1 MLSRRDLI
9 KGGFGGFV
17 AVGSGILLPKLA
29 LATVDPELL
38 STAVKELPEG
48 ILESQVLE
56 ALPGKKPLIKKTY
69 RPPNYETPVKYFNE
83 VFTPNDVFFVRYHLS
98 NIPEIDP
105 KEWRLKVGGDS
116 VERPLELTLD
126 DLKTKFEQVEIV
138 ALCQCSGNRRGL
150 MKPHVPGIQWG
161 YGAMGNARWKGV
173 RLKDILNKA
182 GLKAGAL
189 EVVVDGADTGVAA
202 GTPDFIKSIPLWK
215 ALDENVIIAY
225 EMNGEPLPHWNGF
238 PARLVVPGWTAAY
251 WIKHITSINVVSKPF
266 DGFWMKTAYRVPLGK
281 FPMVERFTSQ
291 ETAVNTPITEMVV
304 NSLITN
310 LKDGQAF
317 RLGQVVEVKGM
328 AWDGGYGIKMVEV
341 STDGGKTW
349 QEAELGKD
357 YGRFSWRPW
366 TYRFKPTKKGTYTI
380 MAKATNRIGQ
390 TQTFEL
396 IWNPAGYHH
405 NVVQKIS
412 IKVL

>member
-1 MLSRRDLI
+1 M
-9 KGGFGGFV
+9 
-17 AVGSGILLPKLA
+17 
-29 LATVDPELL
+29 
-38 STAVKELPEG
+38 
-48 ILESQVLE
+48 
-56 ALPGKKPLIKKTY
+56 
-69 RPPNYETPVKYFNE
+69 
-83 VFTPNDVFFVRYHLS
+83 
-98 NIPEIDP
+98 
-105 KEWRLKVGGDS
+105 
-116 VERPLELTLD
+116 
-126 DLKTKFEQVEIV
+126 
-138 ALCQCSGNRRGL
+138 
-150 MKPHVPGIQWG
+150 
-161 YGAMGNARWKGV
+161 
-173 RLKDILNKA
+173 
-182 GLKAGAL
+182 KAGAL

-202 GTPDFIKSIPLWK
+202 GTPDFIKSIPVWK

-238 PARLVVPGWTAAY
+238 PARLVVPGWTATY
-251 WIKHITSINVVSKPF
+251 WIKHITSINVVAKPF

-281 FPMVERFTSQ
+281 FPVVERFISQ

-310 LKDGQAF
+310 IKDGQAF

-328 AWDGGYGIKMVEV
+328 AWDGGYGIKMVEI
-341 STDGGKTW
+341 SIDGGKSW

-357 YGRFSWRPW
+357 YGRYSWRPW